1 MTSYKKTREKG
12 FEMNK
17 TTWVTGGAGFL
28 GSNLCRRLLAAGDR
42 VVCIDNFSSGRP
54 ENVAELSGRED
65 FVLLEA
71 DVAAPGEAFYA
82 LAEQAPPDRIYHLAC
97 PASPVFYQKSPVGT
111 AVTCFEG
118 AFNLLRVAEKTGA
131 RILLAST
138 SEVYGEPELHPQPE
152 SYRGSVNSI
161 GPRACYDE
169 GKRISETLFFDFHR
183 EYGVDIRVV
192 RIFNTYGPFMRADDG
207 RVISNLLVQALKG
220 EPLTVTGDGTQTRSF
235 CYVSDLLEGLTR
247 MMETEPQDGEALT
260 GPVNL
265 GNPEEYEIRALAEEI
280 CRVTGFSGEIRHTAR
295 PVDDPSRRRPDIGLA
310 KRLLHW
316 EPKVPLREG
325 LARTAEYFREALK
338 QQGAV

>member
-1 MTSYKKTREKG
+1 
-12 FEMNK
+12 MNK
-17 TTWVTGGAGFL
+17 ITWVTGGAGFL
-28 GSNLCRRLLAAGDR
+28 GSNLCRKLLAAGDR
-42 VVCIDNFSSGRP
+42 VVCVDNLSSGR
-54 ENVAELSGRED
+54 EQNIAALCGRED
-65 FVLLEA
+65 FTFLQC
-71 DVAAPGEAFYA
+71 DVASPGKAFYD
-82 LAEQAPPDRIYHLAC
+82 LAEQLPPDRIYHLAC

-118 AFNLLRVAEKTGA
+118 ALNLLRLAQKTGA
-131 RILLAST
+131 RILLTST
-138 SEVYGEPELHPQPE
+138 SEVYGEPEQHPQSE
-152 SYRGSVNSI
+152 SYRGCVNSI

-207 RVISNLLVQALKG
+207 RVISNLAVQALKG
-220 EPLTVTGDGTQTRSF
+220 EPLTVAGDGSQTRSF

-247 MMETEPQDGEALT
+247 MMETEPDEGEELT

-280 CRVTGFSGEIRHTAR
+280 CRITGNSREIRFVKR
-295 PVDDPSRRRPDIGLA
+295 PVDDPTRRRPDITLA

-316 EPKVPLREG
+316 EPKVHLQEG
-325 LARTAEYFREALK
+325 LSRTLDYFRRELK
-338 QQGAV
+338 GQGVI